1 MERRSLIAALAGAVL
16 TLAVPATQA
25 QAQTSVTGFIDKTMT
40 IGGAPHRYV
49 VYVPR
54 NYSADR
60 KWPVVLFLHGSGERG
75 ADGLKQS
82 QVGIGTAVRMFP
94 ERYPAIV
101 VMPQCAEGQ
110 RWDGAMADFALRA
123 LDQTAAELNGDPD
136 RLYLTGLSMG
146 GSGSWYLGTK
156 YPEKFAAIV
165 SICGRGDIPEI
176 AAKLKNLPIWVVV
189 GDKDNQ
195 TTVQFARDVS
205 AALKSAGSTKSRYTE
220 YPGVPHNSWD
230 PAYAETALA
239 EWLFAQKRGQ

>member
-1 MERRSLIAALAGAVL
+1 MVRRSLLIALAGTAMSL
-16 TLAVPATQA
+16 SLPPAPA
-25 QAQTSVTGFIDKTMT
+25 QAQTAVTGFIDKTMT

-60 KWPVVLFLHGSGERG
+60 KWPVILFLHGSGERG
-75 ADGLKQS
+75 SDGLKQS

-101 VMPQCAEGQ
+101 VMPQCATDQ
-110 RWDGAMADFALRA
+110 RWDGDMADFAMKA
-123 LDQTAAELNGDPD
+123 LDQTVAELNGDPD

-146 GSGSWYLGTK
+146 GAGSWHLGTRH
-156 YPEKFAAIV
+156 PEKFAAIV

-176 AAKLKNLPIWVVV
+176 TAKLKNMPLWVFV
-189 GDKDNQ
+189 GDKDNPG
-195 TTVQFARDVS
+195 TVQFARDVS
-205 AALKSAGSTKSRYTE
+205 AALKSAGGTRSHYTE

-230 PAYAETALA
+230 PAYAEKSLV